1 MGTVC
6 AQTDRHSVSC
16 IVMQRAENVPDAF
29 FRFTLGKHPFL
40 RCSRQNRV
48 QRVLAVRV
56 TSPYTTRPTPR
67 SFPFRTAIAT
77 DAPNSGDRT
86 ANHFAVFV
94 PQPFR
99 VIDKLAVRESHEV
112 RTYTNFTSF
121 RLSCGLRRSK
131 NRETAGIFGTGCVI
145 VIPSH
150 ATLSQ
155 LPPGQGCAPT
165 PRQRLTAREKIPRTA
180 HRSRTR
186 QTENRGAPRL
196 WRGFRFCD

>member
-1 MGTVC
+1 M
-6 AQTDRHSVSC
+6 
-16 IVMQRAENVPDAF
+16 
-29 FRFTLGKHPFL
+29 

-99 VIDKLAVRESHEV
+99 VIDKLAVGNLTKCALIQTSLRFVCRAVCDAQKTEKRREFSGQDV
-112 RTYTNFTSF
+112 QLYNRARTAI
-121 RLSCGLRRSK
+121 R
-131 NRETAGIFGTGCVI
+131 
-145 VIPSH
+145 
-150 ATLSQ
+150 

-165 PRQRLTAREKIPRTA
+165 PRQRLTAREKFRVPLTVPELVKQKIAGPRA
-180 HRSRTR
+180 SGVGSDFVIDDGTR
-186 QTENRGAPRL
+186 ENTGDGGWCHGVRPTTCKTVFVVHKIGVKVC
-196 WRGFRFCD
+196 G

>member
-1 MGTVC
+1 M
-6 AQTDRHSVSC
+6 
-16 IVMQRAENVPDAF
+16 
-29 FRFTLGKHPFL
+29 
-40 RCSRQNRV
+40 
-48 QRVLAVRV
+48 RV

-155 LPPGQGCAPT
+155 LPPGPGCAPT

-186 QTENRGAPRL
+186 QTENR
-196 WRGFRFCD
+196 

>member
-1 MGTVC
+1 M
-6 AQTDRHSVSC
+6 
-16 IVMQRAENVPDAF
+16 
-29 FRFTLGKHPFL
+29 

-67 SFPFRTAIAT
+67 SFLFRTAIAT

-99 VIDKLAVRESHEV
+99 VIDKLAVGESHEV

-121 RLSCGLRRSK
+121 RLSCYLRRSK
-131 NRETAGIFGTGCVI
+131 TEKRREFSGQDVQLYNRARTAIR
-145 VIPSH
+145 
-150 ATLSQ
+150 

-165 PRQRLTAREKIPRTA
+165 PRQRLTAREKFRVPLTVPELVKQKIAGPRASGVGSDFVIDDGTGK
-180 HRSRTR
+180 TLGMVVGV
-186 QTENRGAPRL
+186 TE
-196 WRGFRFCD
+196 

>member
-1 MGTVC
+1 M
-6 AQTDRHSVSC
+6 
-16 IVMQRAENVPDAF
+16 
-29 FRFTLGKHPFL
+29 
-40 RCSRQNRV
+40 
-48 QRVLAVRV
+48 RV

-99 VIDKLAVRESHEV
+99 VIDKLAVGESHEV

-131 NRETAGIFGTGCVI
+131 TEKRREFSGQDVQLYNRARTAIR
-145 VIPSH
+145 
-150 ATLSQ
+150 

-165 PRQRLTAREKIPRTA
+165 PRQRLTAREKFRVPLTVPELVKQKIAGPRASGVGSDFVIDDGTGK
-180 HRSRTR
+180 HWGWWLVSRSEANHL
-186 QTENRGAPRL
+186 QD
-196 WRGFRFCD
+196 GFLLFTKSG

>member
-1 MGTVC
+1 M
-6 AQTDRHSVSC
+6 
-16 IVMQRAENVPDAF
+16 
-29 FRFTLGKHPFL
+29 

-99 VIDKLAVRESHEV
+99 VIDKLAVGESHEV
-112 RTYTNFTSF
+112 HLYKLHFVSFVVRSATLKKPRNGGNFRDRMCNCITAHARLYDYHLVRAAPRHPANASRPAKKF
-121 RLSCGLRRSK
+121 RVPLTVPELVK
-131 NRETAGIFGTGCVI
+131 QKIAGPRASGVGSDFVIDDGTGK
-145 VIPSH
+145 
-150 ATLSQ
+150 TL
-155 LPPGQGCAPT
+155 GMVVGV
-165 PRQRLTAREKIPRTA
+165 
-180 HRSRTR
+180 
-186 QTENRGAPRL
+186 TE
-196 WRGFRFCD
+196 

>member
-1 MGTVC
+1 M
-6 AQTDRHSVSC
+6 
-16 IVMQRAENVPDAF
+16 
-29 FRFTLGKHPFL
+29 
-40 RCSRQNRV
+40 
-48 QRVLAVRV
+48 RV

-99 VIDKLAVRESHEV
+99 VIDKLAVGESHEV

-121 RLSCGLRRSK
+121 RLSCGRDAQKTEKRREFSGQDVQLY
-131 NRETAGIFGTGCVI
+131 NRARTAIR
-145 VIPSH
+145 
-150 ATLSQ
+150 

-196 WRGFRFCD
+196 WRGFRFL

>member
-1 MGTVC
+1 M
-6 AQTDRHSVSC
+6 
-16 IVMQRAENVPDAF
+16 
-29 FRFTLGKHPFL
+29 
-40 RCSRQNRV
+40 
-48 QRVLAVRV
+48 RV

-155 LPPGQGCAPT
+155 LPLVRA
-165 PRQRLTAREKIPRTA
+165 
-180 HRSRTR
+180 
-186 QTENRGAPRL
+186 APRHPANAS
-196 WRGFRFCD
+196 RPAKKFRVPLTVPELVKQKIAGPRASGVGSDFVIDDGTGKTLGMVVGVTE

>member
-1 MGTVC
+1 
-6 AQTDRHSVSC
+6 
-16 IVMQRAENVPDAF
+16 MQRAKNVPDAF
-29 FRFTLGKHPFL
+29 FRFTLGKTSLL

-99 VIDKLAVRESHEV
+99 VIDKLAVGESHEV

-121 RLSCGLRRSK
+121 RLSCFCDAQK
-131 NRETAGIFGTGCVI
+131 
-145 VIPSH
+145 
-150 ATLSQ
+150 
-155 LPPGQGCAPT
+155 
-165 PRQRLTAREKIPRTA
+165 PRNGGNFRDRMCNCITA
-180 HRSRTR
+180 HARLYDYHLVRA
-186 QTENRGAPRL
+186 APRHPANASRPAKNSAYRSPFPNSSNRKS
-196 WRGFRFCD
+196 RGPAPLAWVPIL

>member
-1 MGTVC
+1 
-6 AQTDRHSVSC
+6 
-16 IVMQRAENVPDAF
+16 MQRAENVPDAF
-29 FRFTLGKHPFL
+29 FRFTLGETSLL

-86 ANHFAVFV
+86 ANHFAVFCAAAV
-94 PQPFR
+94 PRDRQTGSR
-99 VIDKLAVRESHEV
+99 GIHEV

-121 RLSCGLRRSK
+121 RLSCLRRSK
-131 NRETAGIFGTGCVI
+131 TEKRREFSGQDVQLYNRARTAIR
-145 VIPSH
+145 
-150 ATLSQ
+150 

-165 PRQRLTAREKIPRTA
+165 PPPTPHGPRKIPRTA

>member
-1 MGTVC
+1 M
-6 AQTDRHSVSC
+6 
-16 IVMQRAENVPDAF
+16 
-29 FRFTLGKHPFL
+29 